1 MKKRVHAI
9 VLVIAMIFSMLGS
22 VNFSVEEA
30 KADTTVKI
38 KFHYSREDNNY
49 EGWNLWTWSDSNQP
63 LTFDEKEENGVCAT
77 GTYSA
82 SAKQVGF
89 IVRFSQPDNEWAGKD
104 VEADRSV
111 DLSIVMG
118 GTVHVYITS
127 GKEEVTVNYDEADV
141 AKGDIIKSAS
151 VTEDALDSVNFELS
165 EAATNGKMQ
174 TTFRVF
180 STKGSEVKVASTTL
194 NADNKTGII
203 KLANPISLM
212 NTYVVKA
219 SNGIQVDIVS
229 PDYYSTQDFVSK
241 YTYDGDDL
249 GAIYTVTKTTFKLWA
264 PTAHRAKVVL
274 FKSGSDKTDDV
285 DREIFMTAGEKGV
298 WTAEVDGDLK
308 NTYYMYKVT
317 TPQGAVIAAD
327 PYAKSAGVNGIKSMV
342 VDLESTNPEG
352 WDKDK
357 NNTQKSITD
366 ASIYELHVRDFSS
379 HEDSGITNKGKFLA
393 FTEKG
398 TKTSQGNKSGI
409 DYLSD
414 LGVNYVHLM
423 PTYDF
428 GSVDENKCE
437 GYNWGYDPV
446 NYNVPEGSYSSN
458 PADGYTRV
466 NEYKQMVQS
475 LHNENIGVIVDVVYN
490 HVYNTDEF
498 SFNKI
503 MNGYFSRPNSN
514 ASGCGN
520 DTATERAMV
529 RKYIVD
535 SVKYWATEYHVDGF
549 RFDLMGLIDVD
560 TMKAVREALNEI
572 NPEIIIY
579 GEGWSMDTKTV
590 QDVQL
595 ATQANASQLEGIAFF
610 SDGIRDAIK
619 GSSQEGNET
628 TKGYVNAG
636 ASKDN
641 KNTIANGFKGRAD
654 WTNSPSQVIN
664 YASCHDNYALWD
676 KLCQSNA
683 DVSEADRIK
692 MNKMAAAIVYTSQGV
707 PFTMQGEEL
716 LRSKK
721 NEDGS
726 YNGNS
731 YNAPDSVNAIDYNKA
746 SEYKDVYKYYKGLIE
761 FRKNHAALRLSTF
774 EDVADNVEEITG
786 LDENVLAYSI
796 KRCNKEIS
804 DGIVVIYNPNNTST
818 TVKLPSGKWKL
829 CINGDE
835 AGTKTIKTFRNKVKV
850 NPNSCY
856 VLIKGKT
863 SIAGSDSTASKKK
876 VSKSPEVIRAERESM
891 DDQLLFTV
899 LLIVFVLILVAGIFV
914 YCSVFKEKLLT
925 QEEIE
930 FLNNHKR
937 EEEQKCV
944 DYEETKY
951 QDTIYDVED
960 VDNKTQYASSLS
972 DLLEMNDFKFDDEQ
986 HDF

>member
-9 VLVIAMIFSMLGS
+9 VLVIAMIFSMFGS
-22 VNFSVEEA
+22 VTFNVEEA

-38 KFHYSREDNNY
+38 KFHYSREDKNY
-49 EGWNLWTWSDSNQP
+49 EGWNLWTWSDKNQP

-82 SAKQVGF
+82 STKEVGF
-89 IVRFSQPDNEWAGKD
+89 IVRLSEPDNEWAGKD
-104 VEADRSV
+104 VEANRFV

-118 GTVHVYITS
+118 GTVNVYITS

-141 AKGDIIKSAS
+141 AKGDIIKSAY
-151 VTEDALDSVNFELS
+151 VTEDALDSVNFELAQ
-165 EAATNGKMQ
+165 AAENGKLQ
-174 TTFRVF
+174 TTFKVF
-180 STKGSEVKVASTTL
+180 STKGSEVKVKSTTL
-194 NADNKTGII
+194 NSDNKTGVI

-212 NTYVVKA
+212 NTYIVKA
-219 SNGIQVDIVS
+219 SNGIEVDITS
-229 PDYYSTQDFVSK
+229 PDYYSTQDFVNK

-249 GAIYTVTKTTFKLWA
+249 GATYTAAKTTFKLWA
-264 PTAHRAKVVL
+264 PTAHRVKVIL
-274 FKSGSDKTDDV
+274 FKSGSDKTDDKDKEV
-285 DREIFMTAGEKGV
+285 FMTLGEKGV
-298 WTAEVDGDLK
+298 WTADVEGDLK

-317 TPQGAVIAAD
+317 TPQGSVTASD
-327 PYAKSAGVNGIKSMV
+327 PYAKSAGVNGVKSMV
-342 VDLESTNPEG
+342 VDLSSTNPEG

-357 NNTQKSITD
+357 NKTQKSITD
-366 ASIYELHVRDFSS
+366 ADIYELHVRDFSS

-398 TKTSQGNKSGI
+398 TKTSKGNKSGI

-428 GSVDENKCE
+428 GSVDENTCE

-458 PADGYTRV
+458 PADGNTRV

-475 LHNENIGVIVDVVYN
+475 LHDKNIGVIMDVVYN
-490 HVYNTDEF
+490 HVYKTDEF
-498 SFNKI
+498 CFNKI

-535 SVKYWATEYHVDGF
+535 SVKYWATEYHIDGF
-549 RFDLMGLIDVD
+549 RFDLMGLIDVE

-628 TKGYVNAG
+628 TKGYVNGG
-636 ASKDN
+636 ASEDN
-641 KNTIANGFKGRAD
+641 KNKIANGFKGRAD
-654 WTNSPSQVIN
+654 WTNIPSQVIN

-683 DVSEADRIK
+683 DASEADRIK
-692 MNKMAAAIVYTSQGV
+692 MNKMAAAIIYTSQGV

-721 NEDGS
+721 NDDGT

-731 YNAPDSVNAIDYNKA
+731 YNSPDSVNAIDYNKA

-761 FRKNHAALRLSTF
+761 FRKNHAALRLTKF
-774 EDVADNVEEITG
+774 EDVADNVEEISG
-786 LDENVLAYSI
+786 LEENVLAYSI
-796 KRCNKEIS
+796 KKCNKEIS
-804 DGIVVIYNPNNTST
+804 DGIVVIYNPNNENT
-818 TVKLPSGKWKL
+818 TVKLPSGNWKL
-829 CINGDE
+829 CINGDK
-835 AGTKTIKTFRNKVKV
+835 AGTKKIKTFRRSAKVKA
-850 NPNSCY
+850 NSCY
-856 VLIKGKT
+856 VLVKGKT
-863 SIAGSDSTASKKK
+863 SIAGSDSTVSKKK
-876 VSKSPEVIRAERESM
+876 VQKDPNVIRAERESM
-891 DDQLLFTV
+891 DDDLLFIV
-899 LLIVFVLILVAGIFV
+899 LAIVFGLILVAGIFI
-914 YCSVFKEKLLT
+914 YNSVFKDKLLT

-930 FLNNHKR
+930 FLNNHKS
-937 EEEQKCV
+937 EEEKSV
-944 DYEETKY
+944 VEYEENDY
-951 QDTIYDVED
+951 QKTIYNIENI
-960 VDNKTQYASSLS
+960 DNKPQYASSLS
-972 DLLEMNDFKFDDEQ
+972 DLLEMNDFKFEDEQ

>member
-9 VLVIAMIFSMLGS
+9 VLVIAMIFSMFGS
-22 VNFSVEEA
+22 VSFNVEEA

-49 EGWNLWTWSDSNQP
+49 EGWNLWTWSDGNQP

-77 GTYSA
+77 GTYKA
-82 SAKQVGF
+82 GTKQVGF
-89 IVRFSQPDNEWAGKD
+89 IVRLSQPDNEWAGKD

-127 GKEEVTVNYDEADV
+127 GKEAVDVNYDEAQV

-151 VTEDALDSVNFELS
+151 VTEDALDTINFELA
-165 EAATNGKMQ
+165 EPAADGKMQ
-174 TTFRVF
+174 TTFSVE
-180 STKGSEVKVASTTL
+180 STKGAVVKVVSTTL
-194 NADNKTGII
+194 NADNKTGVI

-219 SNGIQVDIVS
+219 SNGIQVDIAS

-249 GAIYTVTKTTFKLWA
+249 GAAYTPSKTTFKLWA
-264 PTAHRAKVVL
+264 PTAHKVKIIF

-285 DREIFMTAGEKGV
+285 DKEVFMSLGQQGV
-298 WTAEVDGDLK
+298 WTADVDGDLK

-317 TPQGAVIAAD
+317 TPKGAVIAAD
-327 PYAKSAGVNGIKSMV
+327 PYAKSAGVNGVKSMV
-342 VDLESTNPEG
+342 VDTESTNPNG
-352 WDKDK
+352 WDKDENK
-357 NNTQKSITD
+357 TQKSITD
-366 ASIYELHVRDFSS
+366 ASIYELHVRDFSA

-398 TKTSQGNKSGI
+398 TKTSKGNTSGI
-409 DYLSD
+409 DYLAD

-423 PTYDF
+423 PAYDF
-428 GSVDENKCE
+428 GSVDENTCT

-458 PADGYTRV
+458 PADGSTRV
-466 NEYKQMVQS
+466 NEYKQMVQA
-475 LHNENIGVIVDVVYN
+475 LHNENIGVIMDVVYN

-498 SFNKI
+498 CINKI

-535 SVKYWATEYHVDGF
+535 SVKYWATEYHIDGF

-579 GEGWSMDTKTV
+579 GEGWTMDTKTV
-590 QDVQL
+590 QDVKL
-595 ATQANASQLEGIAFF
+595 ATQTNASELEGIAFF
-610 SDGIRDAIK
+610 SDGMRDAIK

-628 TKGYVNAG
+628 TKGYVNGG
-636 ASKDN
+636 AADDN
-641 KNTIANGFKGRAD
+641 KNKIANGFKGRAD
-654 WTNSPSQVIN
+654 WTNLPSQVVN
-664 YASCHDNYALWD
+664 YASCHDNYGLWD

-683 DVSEADRIK
+683 DASEADRIK
-692 MNKMAAAIVYTSQGV
+692 MNKMVAAIVYTSQGV

-721 NEDGS
+721 NQDGT

-731 YNAPDSVNAIDYNKA
+731 YNAPDSVNAIDYNLA
-746 SEYKDVYKYYKGLIE
+746 ADNKDVYDYYKGLIE
-761 FRKNHAALRLSTF
+761 FRKNHSALRLDNF
-774 EDVADNVEEITG
+774 EDVADNVEEIKN
-786 LDENVLAYSI
+786 LDENVLAYKI
-796 KRCNKEIS
+796 KKCNKEIS
-804 DGIVVIYNPNNTST
+804 DGIVVIYNPNSTST

-829 CINGDE
+829 CINDNK
-835 AGTKTIKTFRNKVKV
+835 AGTKTIKSFRGKVKV
-850 NPNSCY
+850 NANACY
-856 VLIKGKT
+856 VLVKGKT
-863 SIAGSDSTASKKK
+863 SIAGATTTASKKK
-876 VSKSPEVIRAERESM
+876 IVKDPNVILAERESM
-891 DDQLLFTV
+891 NEEL
-899 LLIVFVLILVAGIFV
+899 LLIVLAIIAGLIVVAGLFIYV
-914 YCSVFKEKLLT
+914 SVFKGKLLT
-925 QEEIE
+925 YEEIE
-930 FLNNHKR
+930 ILENQKRNEEKYTVECNNA
-937 EEEQKCV
+937 EEDSTV
-944 DYEETKY
+944 YNMNN
-951 QDTIYDVED
+951 I
-960 VDNKTQYASSLS
+960 DNTTQYATSLS
-972 DLLEMNDFKFDDEQ
+972 DLLQMNDFKFDDEQ